1 MSADPYASAI
11 IMKTTPIIM
20 KTKGDGD
27 GKGDGKGDDLKTGSG
42 TGTGDLLKGKKP
54 LLDANGKPVLDA
66 NGNPIYVDENGVQ
79 YDAKGTPL
87 NATGASGA
95 SAVKESQTQSQEH
108 KLILEKEKV
117 IEDLI
122 RQYNQQT
129 STAIAN
135 GSSPEEAQNKNI
147 AVDFF
152 LKMMKTYFAL
162 VLKFGDTVANTVIRM
177 TMPAQIANPIIS
189 DTPLNIAD
197 LVKTADRVNQVLA
210 NPDFK
215 TEVGSMFENTSN
227 VVSPQ
232 IKMLLNKMADII
244 GDIAEKAGSKLA
256 NTAAITVSGAF
267 PPLAVIFDIANLIS
281 VGINAVTSGVSAVST
296 AANSGAKV
304 VGAFNSVP
312 SVSVDKYMANTTEKK
327 TDAKPANPTPN
338 VKTNTTK
345 KLKGGGIKEIG
356 VQVLHG
362 LGGDFIIETGDKIKN
377 AFYNGYDTI
386 KPEID
391 SLKTRAMRYTLSQEE
406 FRKGKQVGKQVGG
419 ARHTKRAIARIQ
431 KTLHDYNNLTRGVKR
446 TKRRR

>member
-1 MSADPYASAI
+1 MSAEYANAI
-11 IMKTTPIIM
+11 VMKTTPIIM
-20 KTKGDGD
+20 KTKSDG
-27 GKGDGKGDDLKTGSG
+27 DLKTGSGSG

-87 NATGASGA
+87 NTNAKGDATGASGL
-95 SAVKESQTQSQEH
+95 KESQSQSQEH
-108 KLILEKEKV
+108 KLILEKEKA

-135 GSSPEEAQNKNI
+135 GSSPEEARDKNI

-197 LVKTADRVNQVLA
+197 LLKTADRVNQVLA

-232 IKMLLNKMADII
+232 IKMLLNKMADIF
-244 GDIAEKAGSKLA
+244 GDITEKAGSKLA

-281 VGINAVTSGVSAVST
+281 VGINAMTSGVSAVST

-304 VGAFNSVP
+304 VSSFNSVP
-312 SVSVDKYMANTTEKK
+312 SVDMDKYMANTTEKK
-327 TDAKPANPTPN
+327 TDASSVKANPTP
-338 VKTNTTK
+338 KNTTK

-362 LGGDFIIETGDKIKN
+362 LGGDFIIETGDKLKN
-377 AFYNGYDTI
+377 AFYNVSDTI

-391 SLKTRAMRYTLSQEE
+391 NLKTKAMRYTLNRDE
-406 FRKGKQVGKQVGG
+406 FRKQVGG
-419 ARHTKRAIARIQ
+419 ARHTKRAIDRIQ
-431 KTLHDYNNLTRGVKR
+431 KTLHDYNNISRVSRGVKSKR
-446 TKRRR
+446 TRRR

>member
-1 MSADPYASAI
+1 MSAEYANAI
-11 IMKTTPIIM
+11 VMKTTPIIM
-20 KTKGDGD
+20 KTKGEGDGD
-27 GKGDGKGDDLKTGSG
+27 LKTGSGTGSG

-66 NGNPIYVDENGVQ
+66 SGNPIYVDENGVQ
-79 YDAKGTPL
+79 YDAKGTPI
-87 NATGASGA
+87 NANGL
-95 SAVKESQTQSQEH
+95 KESHSQSQEH
-108 KLILEKEKV
+108 KMILEKEKV

-135 GSSPEEAQNKNI
+135 GSSPEEARDKNI

-215 TEVGSMFENTSN
+215 TEVGSMFQNTSN

-232 IKMLLNKMADII
+232 IKLLLNKMADII
-244 GDIAEKAGSKLA
+244 GDVAEKAGSKLA
-256 NTAAITVSGAF
+256 NTAAITASGAF

-296 AANSGAKV
+296 AADSGAKV

-312 SVSVDKYMANTTEKK
+312 GVSVDKYMANTTEK
-327 TDAKPANPTPN
+327 TTVANASPSPSPSPSLSP
-338 VKTNTTK
+338 KNTTK

-356 VQVLHG
+356 VQVLHD

-386 KPEID
+386 KPEINN
-391 SLKTRAMRYTLSQEE
+391 LKTRAMRYTQSRDE
-406 FRKGKQVGKQVGG
+406 FQKGKQVGG

-431 KTLHDYNNLTRGVKR
+431 KTLHDYDNITRGVKSKSKR
-446 TKRRR
+446 TRRR

>member
-1 MSADPYASAI
+1 MSANPYASAI
-11 IMKTTPIIM
+11 VMKTTPIIM
-20 KTKGDGD
+20 KTKGEG
-27 GKGDGKGDDLKTGSG
+27 DLKTGSG
-42 TGTGDLLKGKKP
+42 TGTGDLLKGDLMKGKKP

-66 NGNPIYVDENGVQ
+66 NGKPIYVDENGVQ
-79 YDAKGTPL
+79 YDAKGAPI
-87 NATGASGA
+87 NADATGSSG
-95 SAVKESQTQSQEH
+95 VKESQTQSQEH
-108 KLILEKEKV
+108 KMILEKEKV

-215 TEVGSMFENTSN
+215 SEVGSMFENTSN

-232 IKMLLNKMADII
+232 IKMLLNKMADIF
-244 GDIAEKAGSKLA
+244 GDVAEKAGSKLA

-267 PPLAVIFDIANLIS
+267 PPLAVVFDIANLIS
-281 VGINAVTSGVSAVST
+281 VGINAMTSGVSAVST

-327 TDAKPANPTPN
+327 TDVNANVKTNPTPN

-391 SLKTRAMRYTLSQEE
+391 NLKTKAMRYTLSQEE
-406 FRKGKQVGKQVGG
+406 FLKGKQVGG
-419 ARHTKRAIARIQ
+419 ARHTKRAIERIQ
-431 KTLHDYNNLTRGVKR
+431 KTLHDYDNISRVKSKR

>member
-1 MSADPYASAI
+1 
-11 IMKTTPIIM
+11 
-20 KTKGDGD
+20 
-27 GKGDGKGDDLKTGSG
+27 
-42 TGTGDLLKGKKP
+42 
-54 LLDANGKPVLDA
+54 
-66 NGNPIYVDENGVQ
+66 
-79 YDAKGTPL
+79 
-87 NATGASGA
+87 
-95 SAVKESQTQSQEH
+95 
-108 KLILEKEKV
+108 
-117 IEDLI
+117 
-122 RQYNQQT
+122 
-129 STAIAN
+129 
-135 GSSPEEAQNKNI
+135 
-147 AVDFF
+147 
-152 LKMMKTYFAL
+152 
-162 VLKFGDTVANTVIRM
+162 
-177 TMPAQIANPIIS
+177 
-189 DTPLNIAD
+189 
-197 LVKTADRVNQVLA
+197 
-210 NPDFK
+210 
-215 TEVGSMFENTSN
+215 MFENTSN

-312 SVSVDKYMANTTEKK
+312 SVNMDKYMANTTEKTTDAK
-327 TDAKPANPTPN
+327 TDAKAKANTIP
-338 VKTNTTK
+338 KNTTK

-391 SLKTRAMRYTLSQEE
+391 NLKLKAMRYTLNRDE
-406 FRKGKQVGKQVGG
+406 FRKQVGG
-419 ARHTKRAIARIQ
+419 ARHTKRAIDRIQ
-431 KTLHDYNNLTRGVKR
+431 KTLHDYDNITRVSRGVKSKR

>member
-1 MSADPYASAI
+1 MSAEYANAI
-11 IMKTTPIIM
+11 VMKTTPIIM

-27 GKGDGKGDDLKTGSG
+27 DTGKNGSG
-42 TGTGDLLKGKKP
+42 TGTGEKGKKP

-79 YDAKGTPL
+79 YDSKGTPI
-87 NATGASGA
+87 NANGSGSGSGA
-95 SAVKESQTQSQEH
+95 KESQTQSQEH

-135 GSSPEEAQNKNI
+135 GSSPEEARDKNI

-197 LVKTADRVNQVLA
+197 LLKTADRVNQVLA

-215 TEVGSMFENTSN
+215 TEVGSMFQNTSN

-312 SVSVDKYMANTTEKK
+312 SVNMDKYMANTTEKTTDAK
-327 TDAKPANPTPN
+327 TDAKAKANTIP
-338 VKTNTTK
+338 KNTTK

-391 SLKTRAMRYTLSQEE
+391 NLKLKAMRYTLNRDE
-406 FRKGKQVGKQVGG
+406 FRKQVGG
-419 ARHTKRAIARIQ
+419 ARHTKRAIDRIQ
-431 KTLHDYNNLTRGVKR
+431 KTLHDYDNITRVSRGVKSKR

>member
-11 IMKTTPIIM
+11 VMKTTPIVM
-20 KTKGDGD
+20 KTKGKGEEQNGNGSGD
-27 GKGDGKGDDLKTGSG
+27 GSGKGPGVA
-42 TGTGDLLKGKKP
+42 GDNQGKKP
-54 LLDANGKPVLDA
+54 LLDANGKPMLDA
-66 NGNPIYVDENGVQ
+66 NGNPIYVDENGNQ
-79 YDAKGTPL
+79 YDANGSGT
-87 NATGASGA
+87 NGSGTNG
-95 SAVKESQTQSQEH
+95 SGTNDNSKEH
-108 KLILEKEKV
+108 KLILEKEKA
-117 IEDLI
+117 IEELI

-135 GSSPEEAQNKNI
+135 GSSPESARDKNI

-152 LKMMKTYFAL
+152 LKMAKTYFAL
-162 VLKFGDTVANTVIRM
+162 VLKFGDTVANSVIRM

-232 IKMLLNKMADII
+232 IKMLLNKMADIF

-296 AANSGAKV
+296 ASNSGAKV

-312 SVSVDKYMANTTEKK
+312 SVSIDKYMANTTEKK
-327 TDAKPANPTPN
+327 TTPVKANPTP
-338 VKTNTTK
+338 KNTTK
-345 KLKGGGIKEIG
+345 KTTGGGGIFTDVG
-356 VQVLHG
+356 TQLLHDV
-362 LGGDFIIETGDKIKN
+362 GGDYIIETGNKLKNAYYNITDEITPAVDKIKN
-377 AFYNGYDTI
+377 KI
-386 KPEID
+386 K
-391 SLKTRAMRYTLSQEE
+391 RYTLPREK
-406 FRKGKQVGKQVGG
+406 FNQVGG
-419 ARHTKRAIARIQ
+419 ARQTKRAMERIR
-431 KTLHDYNNLTRGVKR
+431 KTVHNYNRLSRGFKPTRR
-446 TKRRR
+446 HLISSSTTP

>member
-1 MSADPYASAI
+1 MSAEYANAI
-11 IMKTTPIIM
+11 VMKTTPIIM
-20 KTKGDGD
+20 KTKGDD
-27 GKGDGKGDDLKTGSG
+27 TGKGDLKTDSG
-42 TGTGDLLKGKKP
+42 TGTGVKGKKP

-79 YDAKGTPL
+79 YDSKGTPI
-87 NATGASGA
+87 NGSG
-95 SAVKESQTQSQEH
+95 SGSGSGAVKESQSQSQEH

-135 GSSPEEAQNKNI
+135 GSSPEEARDKNI

-215 TEVGSMFENTSN
+215 SEVGSMFENTSN

-281 VGINAVTSGVSAVST
+281 VGINAVSSGVSAVST

-312 SVSVDKYMANTTEKK
+312 SVDIDKYMANTTEKK
-327 TDAKPANPTPN
+327 TDASPVKANPTP
-338 VKTNTTK
+338 KNTTK

-391 SLKTRAMRYTLSQEE
+391 NLKTKATRYTLSQEE
-406 FRKGKQVGKQVGG
+406 FRKQVGG
-419 ARHTKRAIARIQ
+419 ARHTKRAIDRIQ
-431 KTLHDYNNLTRGVKR
+431 KTLHDYNNITRGVKTRVKR
-446 TKRRR
+446 TKHR

>member
-1 MSADPYASAI
+1 MSANPYASAI
-11 IMKTTPIIM
+11 VMKTTPIIM
-20 KTKGDGD
+20 KTKGEG
-27 GKGDGKGDDLKTGSG
+27 DLKTGSG
-42 TGTGDLLKGKKP
+42 TGTGDLLKGDLLKGKKP

-79 YDAKGTPL
+79 YDAKGAPL
-87 NATGASGA
+87 NADATGSSG
-95 SAVKESQTQSQEH
+95 VKESQTQSQEH
-108 KLILEKEKV
+108 KMILEKEKV

-215 TEVGSMFENTSN
+215 SEVGSMFENTSN

-232 IKMLLNKMADII
+232 IKMLLNKMADIF
-244 GDIAEKAGSKLA
+244 GDVAEKAGSKLA

-267 PPLAVIFDIANLIS
+267 PPLAVVFDIANLIS
-281 VGINAVTSGVSAVST
+281 VGINAMTSGVSAVST

-327 TDAKPANPTPN
+327 TDAKTDVNAKTN

-386 KPEID
+386 KPEVD
-391 SLKTRAMRYTLSQEE
+391 NLKLKAMRYTLSRDE
-406 FRKGKQVGKQVGG
+406 FQKQGGKQVGG
-419 ARHTKRAIARIQ
+419 ARHTKRAIERIQ
-431 KTLHDYNNLTRGVKR
+431 KTLHDYNNISRGTRGVKSKR
-446 TKRRR
+446 TRRRR